1 MNDNPPG
8 NDPMVGDDQP
18 PGRPN
23 IPRVG
28 AVAPDFQLPNASQ
41 QPWHLDEQVAT
52 RPAILLFYRGHW

>member
-1 MNDNPPG
+1 MNDNPRS
-8 NDPMVGDDQP
+8 NDRTTGDGQP
-18 PGRPN
+18 PGRTN

-41 QPWHLDEQVAT
+41 QPWHLDEQAAT

>member
-1 MNDNPPG
+1 MNDNPLDDDPLMG
-8 NDPMVGDDQP
+8 NDQP
-18 PGRPN
+18 SGRPN

-28 AVAPDFQLPNASQ
+28 AVAPDFQLPNSSQ